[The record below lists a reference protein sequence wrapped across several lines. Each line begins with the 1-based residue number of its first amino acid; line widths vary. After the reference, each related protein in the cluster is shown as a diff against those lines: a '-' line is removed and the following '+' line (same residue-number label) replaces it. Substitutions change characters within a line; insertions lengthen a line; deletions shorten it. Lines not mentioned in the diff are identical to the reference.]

1 MTAARRLAV
10 VSGGLSQP
18 SSTRM
23 LADRLAEATVAEL
36 AARGVEVDLTV
47 VELRDHARDLTS
59 MMLTGFAGPALEAVI
74 ESVTGAD
81 GLIAVSP
88 VFSASYSGLFKSFF
102 DVVDPASLEG
112 MPVLA
117 AATAGTPRHSLV
129 IEHAMRPLFAYLRG
143 EVIPTGVFAATDDWG
158 SDAGGELAKR
168 IERAARQLAD
178 RVGATDRSGANADPW
193 GFASAAAGLGGF
205 QPG

>member
-1 MTAARRLAV
+1 MTVTRRLAV

-23 LADRLAEATVAEL
+23 LADRLTNATVEEL
-36 AARGVEVDLTV
+36 RARGTEVDLTS

-59 MMLTGFAGPALEAVI
+59 MMLTGFASPALEATI
-74 ESVTGAD
+74 DAVTGAD

-102 DVVDPASLEG
+102 DVIDPASLER
-112 MPVLA
+112 MPVLLG
-117 AATAGTPRHSLV
+117 ATAGTQRHSLV
-129 IEHAMRPLFAYLRG
+129 IEHAMRPLFAYLRA
-143 EVIPTGVFAATDDWG
+143 EPVATGVFAATDDWG
-158 SDAGGELAKR
+158 SGAGGELAAR

-178 RVGATDRSGANADPW
+178 RMEAKGRTGLNADPW
-193 GFASAAAGLGGF
+193 GFGAAASVLDDV
-205 QPG
+205 QRS

>member
-1 MTAARRLAV
+1 MTATRRLAV

-23 LADRLAEATVAEL
+23 LADRLAKATVEALGE
-36 AARGVEVDLTV
+36 RSIEVDLTT

-59 MMLTGFAGPALEAVI
+59 MMLTGFASPALEATI
-74 ESVTGAD
+74 DAVTGAD

-102 DVVDPASLEG
+102 DVIDPASLER
-112 MPVLA
+112 MPVLLG
-117 AATAGTPRHSLV
+117 ATAGTPRHSLV
-129 IEHAMRPLFAYLRG
+129 IEHAMRPIFAYLRA
-143 EVIPTGVFAATDDWG
+143 EPVATGVFAATDDWG
-158 SDAGGELAKR
+158 SDAGGELAAR
-168 IERAARQLAD
+168 IERAARQLASRVETSD
-178 RVGATDRSGANADPW
+178 RAGANDDPW
-193 GFASAAAGLGGF
+193 GFANAAAGLGGF

>member
-1 MTAARRLAV
+1 MTVTRRLAV

-23 LADRLAEATVAEL
+23 LADRLAKTTVAEL
-36 AARGVEVDLTV
+36 SRRGVEVDLTV

-59 MMLTGFAGPALEAVI
+59 MMLTGFASPALEAVI

-81 GLIAVSP
+81 GVIAVTP

-102 DVVDPASLEG
+102 DVIDPAALEG

-117 AATAGTPRHSLV
+117 AVTAGTPRHSLV
-129 IEHAMRPLFAYLRG
+129 IDHALRPLFAYLRA
-143 EVIPTGVFAATDDWG
+143 EVVPTGVFAATDDWG
-158 SDAGGELAKR
+158 SDAGDELAVR

-178 RVGATDRSGANADPW
+178 RVEATERSGLNGDPW
-193 GFASAAAGLGGF
+193 GFGSVASGF
-205 QPG
+205 EGFSPG